1 MNANRWNLLHIM
13 NANSWPLLLTLTT
26 LVALAA
32 GTLGFHLLDPGPGWQ
47 GWTTAFY
54 KAVQLFSL
62 NSGVVEGKPTPAL
75 IEISRWLA
83 LGSLVGAI
91 WATVRALLGN
101 LRSSLQLTVM
111 NGHLIV
117 CGAGKRGAFIAKA
130 EKKRGTRVV
139 VIESDEN
146 NAAVGE
152 LRKEG
157 VLIVSG
163 NALDATVLQRAGI
176 GRAGR
181 LVAMTGSDEKNLR
194 LCTEV
199 HNDLKSKCTPGSDEK
214 NLRLCTEVHND
225 LNSECTPGSDEKKLR
240 LRMVA
245 GIESWALRSYYR
257 DRLPS
262 IISLESYL
270 SRAARHLM
278 CDLGKLAA
286 ADAKMR
292 ARGVRILIEGSGEA
306 LQEMVRAAGTLLQVS
321 ADKQP
326 VIHVASALDADKD
339 SFTKRFPAVD
349 LAVEIHWHEEGGNE
363 VFPEGESEPDFAVFA
378 YSEDLQSF
386 EAADQFS
393 TRHDLAP
400 DRIFACFHGEELL
413 PQKTDQVGG
422 KPPFEGLDLL
432 SHGLVTKNPLESPLE
447 EAAQK
452 CHEEYCRREREAGNL
467 NPKAWKD
474 LPEGLKESNRLAAM
488 HNEIKKRAW
497 ESRGEVS
504 EKAMLDHLAQCEH
517 RRWMAEKVM
526 DGYRFGERKDDIKRT
541 HNLLK
546 PFEKLE
552 ESVQTIDYDIF
563 RWCLGLPEE

>member
-1 MNANRWNLLHIM
+1 MSANR
-13 NANSWPLLLTLTT
+13 WPLLLTLTT
-26 LVALAA
+26 LVALTA
-32 GTLGFHLLDPGPGWQ
+32 GTLGFHLLDPAPGWQ
-47 GWTTAFY
+47 GWTTASY

-62 NSGVVEGKPTPAL
+62 NSGVIEGKPTPAL

-101 LRSSLQLTVM
+101 LRSSLQLTSTK
-111 NGHLIV
+111 GHLIV
-117 CGAGKRGAFIAKA
+117 CGAGKRGAFIAKDA
-130 EKKRGTRVV
+130 RNRGESVV

-181 LVAMTGSDEKNLR
+181 LVAMTGSDDKNLR
-194 LCTEV
+194 LCSEV
-199 HNDLKSKCTPGSDEK
+199 HNVLKSKCT
-214 NLRLCTEVHND
+214 L
-225 LNSECTPGSDEKKLR
+225 
-240 LRMVA
+240 VA

-262 IISLESYL
+262 EIRLESYL

-306 LQEMVRAAGTLLQVS
+306 LQEMIRAAGTLLQVS
-321 ADKQP
+321 ADNGP
-326 VIHVASALDADKD
+326 VIHVASALNADKD

-386 EAADQFS
+386 EAADQFA

-413 PQKTDQVGG
+413 PQKTDLVGG

-432 SHGLVTKNPLESPLE
+432 SHGLVTKNPLESPIE

-488 HNEIKKRAW
+488 HNEIKKTAW
-497 ESRGEVS
+497 ESRGEIP
-504 EKAMLDHLAQCEH
+504 EKVMLDHLARCEH

-526 DGYRFGERKDDIKRT
+526 DGYRFGEPKDESKRKHDQ
-541 HNLLK
+541 LK
-546 PFEKLE
+546 PFEKLKE
-552 ESVQTIDYDIF
+552 PFQAKGYDTF
-563 RWCLGLPEE
+563 VWYLGLPAEELKRLGLSV